1 MLYNILTH
9 AVCRCFVV
17 IDWTGTAGTETSL
30 HYLSEMCQTTSED
43 VEEDDTREQ
52 ELMDAIASA
61 DPHHQIIIK
70 SVHDTSGLSPIPS
83 PIAAQEI
90 EVVTTKLEYY
100 KSDASGVY
108 KLEPGSAVSTQTG
121 TAWQTTRGPKASL
134 DKSRYQCDICDQSFA
149 HKGSLDHH
157 KSFHTGNTTCPICL
171 RVFSRKYTMKKHMEY
186 MHNQAN
192 NTF

>member
-1 MLYNILTH
+1 M
-9 AVCRCFVV
+9 CRCFVV

-30 HYLSEMCQTTSED
+30 HYISEMCQTTSEE
-43 VEEDDTREQ
+43 VVEDDDNGEQ
-52 ELMDAIASA
+52 ELLDAITSGET
-61 DPHHQIIIK
+61 HHQIIIQ
-70 SVHDTSGLSPIPS
+70 SVHDNSGSSPVPS
-83 PIAAQEI
+83 PIATQEI
-90 EVVTTKLEYY
+90 EVVTTKLEYV
-100 KSDASGVY
+100 KSEGGGVY
-108 KLEPGSAVSTQTG
+108 KIEPASAASTQTG
-121 TAWQTTRGPKASL
+121 TGWQTTRGPKTSL

-186 MHNQAN
+186 MHNQSN